1 MSKEFEQVLSTV
13 TKEELGVSGVRVG
26 YRAVSI
32 LAVVAFFLS
41 LFTPLML
48 LSSWFMLCPAVGLF
62 CGIWAL
68 IRILSSPFDYT
79 GRAFAVAGIVVSFI
93 FATTAGVFG
102 IWQYYYTVPVGY
114 TVVDFLEFRPDQD
127 KYKGN
132 KLNISPRIM
141 ELAAD
146 HRKVYIRGYM
156 MPGNQLGG
164 IQDFMMVRSKAHCK
178 FCSPEKNPFDMV
190 TVHCRGDLRAA
201 FRMNS
206 VSIGGELYL
215 NEDYMYGSL
224 PFHIEADLI
233 R

>member
-1 MSKEFEQVLSTV
+1 MSKEFEQVLSSV

-32 LAVVAFFLS
+32 LAVLAFCLS

-48 LSSWFMLCPAVGLF
+48 LSTWFVLCPLVGLL
-62 CGIWAL
+62 CGIWGL

-79 GRAFAVAGIVVSFI
+79 GRAFAVAGIVCSFV
-93 FATTAGVFG
+93 FGAFAGVFG
-102 IWQYYYTVPVGY
+102 VWQYYYAVPVGY
-114 TVVDFLEFRPDQD
+114 TVVDFLELRPDED

-132 KLNISPRIM
+132 KLNINPRIM
-141 ELAAD
+141 ELATE

-156 MPGNQLGG
+156 MPGNQLAG
-164 IQDFMMVRSKAHCK
+164 IQDFMMVRTKAHCK

-190 TVHCRGDLRAA
+190 SIHCRGDLRAA
-201 FRMNS
+201 FRMNAS
-206 VSIGGELYL
+206 YVGGELYL
-215 NEDYMYGSL
+215 NENFRYGQL
-224 PFHIEADLI
+224 PFHIEADLL